1 VDRVRNFKTIHNNL
15 SYPPHSSILY
25 VSPDLCQNDQ
35 ILWHLPLI
43 IINLFSSYN
52 TYIGVEPWA
61 RACAMYPVLIS
72 KRGKILLSSKTIRFQ
87 DFLTHQSVHYY
98 SCRYIFC
105 VKVSVV
111 SHVIVF
117 GSIKTIFSIN
127 LKTPF
132 ISFKKMS
139 LIDLE

>member
-1 VDRVRNFKTIHNNL
+1 MNQSMCNVPSV
-15 SYPPHSSILY
+15 
-25 VSPDLCQNDQ
+25 
-35 ILWHLPLI
+35 
-43 IINLFSSYN
+43 
-52 TYIGVEPWA
+52 
-61 RACAMYPVLIS
+61 
-72 KRGKILLSSKTIRFQ
+72 
-87 DFLTHQSVHYY
+87 THQSDQYY
-98 SCRYIFC
+98 LCRYMFC
-105 VKVSVV
+105 VKGSVV